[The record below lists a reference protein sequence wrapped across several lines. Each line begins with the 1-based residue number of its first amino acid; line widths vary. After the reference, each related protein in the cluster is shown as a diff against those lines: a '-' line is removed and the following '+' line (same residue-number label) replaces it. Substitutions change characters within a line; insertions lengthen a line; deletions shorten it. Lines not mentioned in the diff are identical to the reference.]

1 MAEKTKT
8 GCVKKFFA
16 IPEPLNDRLTQAAT
30 TECRSQTQIFV
41 RALEYYLDYLESEQP
56 SAHARTLDPARIQTR
71 YYDYGLGMSIK

>member
-30 TECRSQTQIFV
+30 TECQ
-41 RALEYYLDYLESEQP
+41 
-56 SAHARTLDPARIQTR
+56 
-71 YYDYGLGMSIK
+71 

>member
-1 MAEKTKT
+1 MSFGPRRSA
-8 GCVKKFFA
+8 
-16 IPEPLNDRLTQAAT
+16 LNDRLTQAAT

-71 YYDYGLGMSIK
+71 YYDYGLGMSTK

>member
-16 IPEPLNDRLTQAAT
+16 IPEPLNDRLTQVAT

-41 RALEYYLDYLESEQP
+41 RASILFRLLLKYENNRRRTPGHSIQPESKPDTTTTDSE
-56 SAHARTLDPARIQTR
+56 
-71 YYDYGLGMSIK
+71 